1 MLFGFHG
8 GDSSDGVVALA
19 SQLRPEAQ
27 EEARSLR
34 GFDATHTGILASPA
48 AAARLGEILA
58 ELR

>member
-8 GDSSDGVVALA
+8 DSGDGVVAIA

-34 GFDATHTGILASPA
+34 GFDATHVGILEDA
-48 AAARLGEILA
+48 AAISRVNEILST
-58 ELR
+58 LH